1 MRRHLLSD
9 GRGDNRSG
17 RLATTLAGLFSLL
30 RLLVMLRPKPLTDDL
45 LVELD
50 GVVEAAF
57 DTLGL
62 FGLLRGEFG
71 VIVDVRVEQPRAA
84 Q

>member
-1 MRRHLLSD
+1 M
-9 GRGDNRSG
+9 SG
-17 RLATTLAGLFSLL
+17 RLATTLGLFRLV
-30 RLLVMLRPKPLTDDL
+30 RLLLLMLRPKPLTDDL

-50 GVVEAAF
+50 GVVEAAL

-62 FGLLRGEFG
+62 FGLLRGELG
-71 VIVDVRVEQPRAA
+71 VVVYVRVEQPRAA

>member
-17 RLATTLAGLFSLL
+17 RLATILGLFSLL
-30 RLLVMLRPKPLTDDL
+30 RLLVMLRPKSFTDDL

-50 GVVEAAF
+50 GVVESAF

-62 FGLLRGEFG
+62 FGLLRGELG
-71 VIVDVRVEQPRAA
+71 VVVDVRVQQPRAA